1 MSENRLTI
9 LKNESDKEL
18 YQTRARAIL
27 PTLVRQAKAEKKIT
41 YGDLG
46 EELDLHHRVLRRP
59 LGCIGDTLLELGD
72 QWQEKIPPIQG
83 LVVNKQTRL
92 PGDNVNFLRH
102 QRMESWEKRA
112 IVKTKLEEVFNYP
125 KWLDVLEELGLSPPK
140 PLNPQFKQPTAHRSS
155 THESEAHK
163 RFKNYI
169 AHHPRSVG
177 LKKSLAPGET
187 EYQLPSGDTPDVLF
201 HSARCRIAVEV
212 KSHISP
218 ETDIKRGIFQCV
230 KYQAILK
237 ACRSVE
243 IGTYETDAIL
253 AIEGSLSKELI
264 RVKNTLGVQVIEN
277 VQVTDDD

>member
-9 LKNESDKEL
+9 LKNESDKKL

-27 PTLVRQAKAEKKIT
+27 PILVRQAIAKQKIP
-41 YGDLG
+41 YGKLA
-46 EELDLHHRVLRRP
+46 EELNLHWRVLNYP
-59 LGCIGDTLLELGD
+59 LGCIGDTLLELSE
-72 QWQEKIPPIQG
+72 QWQEEIPPIQG
-83 LVVNKQTRL
+83 LVVNQETGL
-92 PGDNVNFLRH
+92 PGNSVNFLR
-102 QRMESWEKRA
+102 RKMSSWEKKA
-112 IVKTKLEEVFNYP
+112 VVKVEGEKVFNYP

-140 PLNPQFKQPTAHRSS
+140 PLNSQFKQPTTHRSS
-155 THESEAHK
+155 TRESEAHK
-163 RFKNYI
+163 RLKNYI
-169 AHHPRSVG
+169 AHHPRAVG

-201 HSARCRIAVEV
+201 QSARCHIAVEV

-230 KYQAILK
+230 KYRALLK

-243 IGTYETDAIL
+243 IGTYEIDALL

-277 VQVTDDD
+277 VEVTDDD